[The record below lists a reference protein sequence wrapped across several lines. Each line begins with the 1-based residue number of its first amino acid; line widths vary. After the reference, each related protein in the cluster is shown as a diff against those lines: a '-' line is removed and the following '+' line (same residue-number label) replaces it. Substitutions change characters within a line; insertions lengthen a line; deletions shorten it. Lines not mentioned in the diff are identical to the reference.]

1 MIIPNNSPIRIFISY
16 ADEDFSITS
25 KLVNYLESQN
35 LLIWVDWQSI
45 PKGELLLEEIYYGI
59 ENSDV
64 FLFLISPFSINS
76 DWCNKE
82 IEHAC
87 KNGKR
92 IIPIK
97 ISNALDREHQIHNEI
112 SKRNWID
119 LQFENDNYGDSLK
132 LLISSI
138 NTNFKLLK
146 EHTKYQN
153 KAIEWMIIKD
163 TSLLLRGNE
172 LIDFSNLINEFKTE
186 NIQITEDQMI
196 YQSESFANQIKITK
210 KEKRINLILKLSVL
224 LLSVFIIMLV
234 YSSNTIQTQ
243 NKRFLSENL
252 TYNAIQLNNENE
264 LDTGLLLGI
273 QAKNIYD
280 SSFVDEVLFTL
291 ILESDQVLRIH
302 NIPAPIIK

>member
-45 PKGELLLEEIYYGI
+45 PKGELLLEEIKYGI

-64 FLFLISPFSINS
+64 FLFLISPYSINS

-97 ISNALDREHQIHNEI
+97 ISNALKKEHQIHNEI
-112 SKRNWID
+112 LKRNWID
-119 LQFENDNYGDSLK
+119 LQFENDNYDDSLK

-153 KAIEWMIIKD
+153 KATEWMSNKD

-196 YQSESFANQIKITK
+196 YQNESFANQIKITN

-252 TYNAIQLNNENE
+252 TYNAIQLSNENE

-273 QAKNIYD
+273 EAKNIYD
-280 SSFVDEVLFTL
+280 SSSVDEVLFRL
-291 ILESDQVLRIH
+291 ILESDQVLRVQY
-302 NIPAPIIK
+302 IPDPIIK